1 MRERWQWLY
10 DNLDLPLQQAE
21 AVFNEHGISVG
32 ELTNRAEQPTLFH
45 RLQDHSLRVS
55 WKQELLPWLKEIFE
69 GDNFRPVIER
79 IEAVHKDVLRGR
91 VFVALHM
98 HAGDGNVHTNLPV
111 NSDHYEMLHEAN
123 KAVARIM
130 TLARSLGGVI
140 SGEHGIGI
148 TKYEFLTNAELADF
162 HAYKQR
168 IDPEGRFNRGKLMP
182 GANLSAAY
190 TTSFSLM
197 GFESLIMQQSDIGAI
212 SDSVKDCL
220 RCGKCKPVCSTHVPA
235 G

>member
-1 MRERWQWLY
+1 
-10 DNLDLPLQQAE
+10 LPLQQAE
-21 AVFNEHGISVG
+21 AVFNDRGIPVG
-32 ELTNRAEQPTLFH
+32 ELTNHAAQPALFH

-55 WKQELLPWLKEIFE
+55 WKQELLPLLIEIFE

-79 IEAVHKDVLRGR
+79 IEAVHKEVLRGR

-98 HAGDGNVHTNLPV
+98 HAGDGNLHTNLPV
-111 NSDHYEMLHEAN
+111 NSDHYEMLQVADQ
-123 KAVARIM
+123 AVARIM
-130 TLARSLGGVI
+130 ALARSLGGVI

-148 TKYEFLTNAELADF
+148 TKYEFLQPEELASF

-182 GANLSAAY
+182 GADLLAAY

-197 GFESLIMQQSDIGAI
+197 GYESLIMQQSDIGAI

-220 RCGKCKPVCSTHVPA
+220 RCGNASPCVPPMYRGQPLIFA
-235 G
+235 TQ